1 MQALLIIG
9 HGSLLAASG
18 ATMLRLAARLRER
31 GVAQLAGAGF
41 LNYSQPDLAQ
51 ATARLV
57 AQGATAIS
65 VLPYFLIDGYF
76 VQVSLRQQVEQIAAN
91 YPDVA
96 FAMAPAFGEHP
107 ALAQLVQKRA
117 DQAWP
122 ELDYAQAGLLVM
134 VHGSPRPASNA
145 PIVAVAERVRQATPW
160 AAVQVCFMDLNEP
173 SIADALDRLVAQG
186 LEQIVAVPY
195 FIQFGSHVRED
206 LPEIIQA
213 GRERN
218 AHATIVLA
226 QHLDYDEL
234 LIDVLTDRA
243 AERRPIINLG

>member
-1 MQALLIIG
+1 MHGLLIIG
-9 HGSLLAASG
+9 HGSLLPASG

-31 GVAQLAGAGF
+31 GVAALAEAGF

-57 AQGATAIS
+57 EQGATEIS

-76 VQVSLRQQVEQIAAN
+76 VQVTLRQQVEQIASY
-91 YPDVA
+91 YPHVA
-96 FAMAPAFGEHP
+96 FNLAPAFGEHP

-122 ELDYAQAGLLVM
+122 ALEYAQAGLLIL

-145 PIVAVAERVRQATPW
+145 PIQAVAERVLQATPW

-173 SIADALDRLVAQG
+173 SIPAALDELIAQG

-213 GRERN
+213 GRER
-218 AHATIVLA
+218 HVHVQIVLA

-243 AERRPIINLG
+243 AERRSIHG

>member
-1 MQALLIIG
+1 MHGLLIIG

-31 GVAQLAGAGF
+31 GVASLAGAGF

-57 AQGATAIS
+57 EQGATEIT

-76 VQVSLRQQVEQIAAN
+76 VQVTLRQQVEQIATH
-91 YPDVA
+91 YPNVA
-96 FAMAPAFGEHP
+96 FNLAPAFGEHP

-122 ELDYAQAGLLVM
+122 ALEHRQAGLLIL

-145 PIVAVAERVRQATPW
+145 PIQAVAERVRQTTPW

-173 SIADALDRLVAQG
+173 SIPAALDGLIAQG
-186 LEQIVAVPY
+186 LEQVVAVPY

-213 GRERN
+213 GRERH
-218 AHATIVLA
+218 AHAQIVLA

-243 AERRPIINLG
+243 AERRPIHG

>member
-1 MQALLIIG
+1 
-9 HGSLLAASG
+9 
-18 ATMLRLAARLRER
+18 MLRLAARLRER

-41 LNYSQPDLAQ
+41 LNYSQPDLTQ

-57 AQGATAIS
+57 AQGATAIR

-76 VQVSLRQQVEQIAAN
+76 VQVSLRQQVAQMAAN
-91 YPDVA
+91 YPNVA
-96 FAMAPAFGEHP
+96 FSMAPAFGEHP

-117 DQAWP
+117 NQAWP
-122 ELDYAQAGLLVM
+122 DLDYAQAGLLVM

-145 PIVAVAERVRQATPW
+145 PIEAVAERVRQATPW

-173 SIADALDRLVAQG
+173 SIAEALDRLVAQG
-186 LEQIVAVPY
+186 LKQLVAVPY

-213 GRERN
+213 GRDRH
-218 AHATIVLA
+218 AHTTIVLA
-226 QHLDYDEL
+226 KHLDYDEL
-234 LIDVLTDRA
+234 LIDVLTDRV
-243 AERRPIINLG
+243 AEHRPVITNG

>member
-1 MQALLIIG
+1 MHGLLIIG

-31 GVAQLAGAGF
+31 GVAALAEAGF

-57 AQGATAIS
+57 EQGATEIS

-76 VQVSLRQQVEQIAAN
+76 VQVTLRQQVEQIAIH
-91 YPDVA
+91 YPNVA
-96 FAMAPAFGEHP
+96 FNLAPAFGEHP

-122 ELDYAQAGLLVM
+122 ALKYDQAGLLIL

-145 PIVAVAERVRQATPW
+145 PIQAVAERVRQATPW
-160 AAVQVCFMDLNEP
+160 AKVQVCFMDLNEP
-173 SIADALDRLVAQG
+173 SIPDALDALMAQG
-186 LEQIVAVPY
+186 LEQLIAVPY

-206 LPEIIQA
+206 LPELIQA
-213 GRERN
+213 GRERH
-218 AHATIVLA
+218 AHAQIVLA

-243 AERRPIINLG
+243 AERRSIHG

>member
-1 MQALLIIG
+1 MHGSLIIG

-31 GVAQLAGAGF
+31 GVAELAGAGF

-51 ATARLV
+51 ATARLIE
-57 AQGATAIS
+57 QGATEIT

-76 VQVSLRQQVEQIAAN
+76 VQVSLRQQVEQIAAS
-91 YPDVA
+91 YPTVA
-96 FAMAPAFGEHP
+96 FNLAPAFGEHP

-122 ELDYAQAGLLVM
+122 QLNYAQAGLLVL

-145 PIVAVAERVRQATPW
+145 PIEAVAEQVRQATPW
-160 AAVQVCFMDLNEP
+160 AAVQVCFMDLNQP
-173 SIADALDRLVAQG
+173 SIPDALDALIAQG
-186 LEQIVAVPY
+186 LEQLVAVPY

-206 LPEIIQA
+206 LPAIIQA
-213 GRERN
+213 SRERHG
-218 AHATIVLA
+218 HATIVLA

-234 LIDVLTDRA
+234 LLDVLIDRA
-243 AERRPIINLG
+243 AERRPIVG

>member
-1 MQALLIIG
+1 MHGLLIIG

-31 GVAQLAGAGF
+31 GVAALAEAGF

-57 AQGATAIS
+57 EQGATEIS

-76 VQVSLRQQVEQIAAN
+76 VQVTLRQQVEQIASH
-91 YPDVA
+91 YPSVA
-96 FAMAPAFGEHP
+96 FNLAPAFGEHP

-122 ELDYAQAGLLVM
+122 AREYDQAGLLIL
-134 VHGSPRPASNA
+134 VHGSPQPASNA
-145 PIVAVAERVRQATPW
+145 PIQAVAERVRQATPW
-160 AAVQVCFMDLNEP
+160 AKVQVCFMDLNEP
-173 SIADALDRLVAQG
+173 SIPDALDALIEQG

-206 LPEIIQA
+206 LPELIQA
-213 GRERN
+213 GRERH
-218 AHATIVLA
+218 AHAQIVLA

-243 AERRPIINLG
+243 AERRSING